1 MAGRP
6 PRRVVV
12 VDGDEGVLRLC
23 QRVLERAGFEA
34 VPFEQAYDALDYLEQ
49 HTADVLIA
57 DSDTP
62 AMNGFALMDQARLL
76 QPNLAV
82 VIMSRYDTLENAVEA
97 LNQGANGLL
106 LKPFERMALV
116 ESVWRAV
123 AHRQRQE
130 ETARMA
136 ALRPL
141 FDVAEALISERRLKP
156 LQNLVV
162 QKVQEVLPSSA
173 VGLYLWNNT
182 SDQGCVLASI
192 GEVLPPE
199 APLWKTVPPHRHPLR
214 LDVQSNDEEERA
226 VLAAYGWSSVLLTVV
241 PREERRYALLVARE
255 QMPFFHDE
263 IDATALGILARLAA
277 TALESARLY
286 EDLRASLE
294 ELKLSQ
300 QALAQAEKMAAVGRL
315 TGSLAHEI
323 NNPIQAMRNSL
334 YLAAHPGV
342 EAERRLSYIQLAT
355 EEVERPSAPVHR
367 MLNFYR
373 PGKVERQAVSLS
385 ILAARVLGLLAN
397 QMEKHRIEVVLEVPP
412 DLPSV
417 YGVEDQLQQVLLNL
431 ILNAMEAM
439 SGGGRLFVL
448 GWEEGDRVVLAVE
461 DTGPGIA
468 PEVRDRLFEPLV
480 STKESGTGLGLA
492 VSYNIIADHQGQLLL
507 SKPRRGSG
515 AAFRVVLPRADQ
527 IEATSTEGGRNG
539 KAG

>member
-355 EEVERPSAPVHR
+355 EEVERLSALVHR

-412 DLPSV
+412 DLPPV

-507 SKPRRGSG
+507 SRPRRGSG

>member
-355 EEVERPSAPVHR
+355 EEVERLSALVHR

-412 DLPSV
+412 DLPPV

-448 GWEEGDRVVLAVE
+448 GWEESDRVVLAVE

-507 SKPRRGSG
+507 SRPRRGSG